1 MGSIFN
7 IDGPLM
13 RTLTRIADLA
23 VLNII
28 WLITC
33 IPVITIGAAD
43 IAMYTVLIRMKEQ
56 REGNV
61 LKQYLSAFKEN
72 FKPGLIIELILV
84 VLAGILALEYFFVK
98 NAFADDK
105 TISIL
110 MYAFIAILAILWL
123 MMYSLVP
130 ALYAR
135 YENTVAATLMNS
147 ILIGIGGLVYTIP
160 VLVITIA
167 PVLLMLFA
175 TNIFIRTFILW
186 LIIGV
191 AGIRYLNVWL
201 IAGLFGKMEK

>member
-61 LKQYLSAFKEN
+61 LKQYLLAFKEN
-72 FKPGLIIELILV
+72 FKPGLLIELILA
-84 VLAGILALEYFFVK
+84 VLAGILVFEYFFVK
-98 NAFADDK
+98 SAFADDK
-105 TISIL
+105 TLSIL
-110 MYAFIAILAILWL
+110 LYAFIAILAILWL

-135 YENTVAATLMNS
+135 YENTVAAALMNS
-147 ILIGIGGLVYTIP
+147 ILVGIGGLVYTIP
-160 VLVITIA
+160 VLIITIA
-167 PVLLMLFA
+167 PVLLMMFA
-175 TNIFIRTFILW
+175 TNVFIRTFILW

-191 AGIRYLNVWL
+191 AGIRYINVWL
-201 IAGLFGKMEK
+201 IGGLFRKMEK

>member
-147 ILIGIGGLVYTIP
+147 ILVGTGGLIYTIP

-191 AGIRYLNVWL
+191 AGIRYLNVWF
-201 IAGLFGKMEK
+201 IAGLFGKME